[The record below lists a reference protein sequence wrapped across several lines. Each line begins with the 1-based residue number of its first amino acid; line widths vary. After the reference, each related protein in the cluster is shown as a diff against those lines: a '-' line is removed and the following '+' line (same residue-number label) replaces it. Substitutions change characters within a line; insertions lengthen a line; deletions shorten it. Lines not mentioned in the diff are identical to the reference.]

1 MEDLSAQ
8 GAGKQGEQ
16 AASNNTIALFS
27 NATFL
32 NLTFGKCLV
41 NLFAIDRREVDHF
54 RETMLPFL

>member
-16 AASNNTIALFS
+16 TASNNTIALLS

-32 NLTFGKCLV
+32 KLAFGKCLV
-41 NLFAIDRREVDHF
+41 NLFAVDWREVDHF
-54 RETMLPFL
+54 S